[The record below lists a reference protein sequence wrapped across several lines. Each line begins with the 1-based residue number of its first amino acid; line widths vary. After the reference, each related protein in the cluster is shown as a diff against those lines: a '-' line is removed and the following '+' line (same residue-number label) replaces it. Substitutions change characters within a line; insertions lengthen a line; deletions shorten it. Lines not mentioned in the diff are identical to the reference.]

1 MLTLFHFPFCPH
13 SRFARLA
20 LAELGLPVRLIEE
33 RVWQRREE
41 FLLLN
46 PAGTLPVLLAEGF
59 PPVPGAGIIA
69 EFLNE
74 TLCMDGD
81 DQGLMPAQSH
91 GRAEVRRLMSWFND
105 KLFAEV
111 SGPLSS
117 ERLFKRHTHPGSPPD
132 SDVIRDA
139 RQAIPYHFSYLE
151 HALRT
156 RKWLAGDVLTYAD
169 LAAAA
174 HLSIVDYLGHAPW
187 TENHAAEAWYTR
199 LKARPSFG
207 SLLTEKVSGIR
218 PPANYAAAVLS

>member
-33 RVWQRREE
+33 PAWQRREE

-59 PPVPGAGIIA
+59 PPVPGASIIA
-69 EFLNE
+69 DFLNE
-74 TLCMDGD
+74 TLCTDGN
-81 DQGLMPAQSH
+81 DQGLMPAGSY

-105 KLFAEV
+105 KFFAEV

-151 HALRT
+151 YVLRA
-156 RKWLAGDVLTYAD
+156 RKWVAGDALTFAD

-174 HLSIVDYLGHAPW
+174 HVSIVDYLGHAPW
-187 TENHAAEAWYTR
+187 TQNHAAEAWYTR
-199 LKARPSFG
+199 LKLRPSFG

-218 PPANYAAAVLS
+218 PPANYATAVPS